1 MRRQASI
8 GNLSEKSDR
17 MTSLS
22 AKPIQLN
29 AVEQLIAGKLGY
41 EWKNI
46 YRNFVQVDFM
56 ESGMVELREFDQI
69 CLKFKVSF
77 SKEELKKLKGLFCE
91 NFDPN
96 TPVHDMAPT
105 HQDKDMI
112 NYKKLSMQLGLHKD
126 SFNFVNGNLSA

>member
-1 MRRQASI
+1 MTEPVTEKAVMRRQASI

-56 ESGMVELREFDQI
+56 ESGMVELREFD
-69 CLKFKVSF
+69 
-77 SKEELKKLKGLFCE
+77 
-91 NFDPN
+91 
-96 TPVHDMAPT
+96 
-105 HQDKDMI
+105 
-112 NYKKLSMQLGLHKD
+112 
-126 SFNFVNGNLSA
+126 